1 MQASRFD
8 LRRLAAIYAGGM
20 LGALARVGLA
30 EAAPHGAGEWPW
42 ATFAVNMAGALLLGY
57 FVARLRDHPEDSLTH
72 PFLTTGICGTL
83 TTFSTLQ
90 LELFELVD
98 GGYLGLAS
106 AYVVATL
113 AVGYAFVRI
122 GIALEQRRGAFVGI
136 SLTKALRRRP

>member
-1 MQASRFD
+1 MRASRFD
-8 LRRLAAIYAGGM
+8 LRRLAAIYAGGT

-57 FVARLRDHPEDSLTH
+57 FFARLRDHPEDSLAH

-98 GGYLGLAS
+98 GGYLGLAA
-106 AYVVATL
+106 AYVAATL

-122 GIALEQRRGAFVGI
+122 GIALERSPETA
-136 SLTKALRRRP
+136 A